1 MEAYCSRE
9 LGVCALRVEES
20 IVMHGSVVWGEE
32 ISDSQ
37 GVEDENGDLII
48 EHEGNAVI
56 FTPELDDDENLLET
70 SDDDN
75 VSISMSIMSME
86 QNNLLVNFEWIDE
99 TTTDETITDDAEVTI
114 ATLPTE
120 DSTTTVPP
128 DDGNTDFSW
137 VILKE
142 DEGVT
147 VDAALEI
154 SMSMEFEEL
163 SADYTW
169 IVPEKVINDKEET
182 NAAVVTAT
190 FPTKEIIAIDA
201 EAAVV
206 MATAPADEEVASSTT
221 TTPPDDNDINFT
233 WINLK

>member
-1 MEAYCSRE
+1 
-9 LGVCALRVEES
+9 
-20 IVMHGSVVWGEE
+20 MHGSVVWGEE

-56 FTPELDDDENLLET
+56 FTPELDDDENLLEDST

-75 VSISMSIMSME
+75 VSMSMSMMSME
-86 QNNLLVNFEWIDE
+86 QNNLLLNFEWIDE
-99 TTTDETITDDAEVTI
+99 TTTDETITDDAEATI

-120 DSTTTVPP
+120 DITTTVPP

-142 DEGVT
+142 DEVVT
-147 VDAALEI
+147 VDGALEI
-154 SMSMEFEEL
+154 SMSMEFHEL
-163 SADYTW
+163 SADYKW

-190 FPTKEIIAIDA
+190 FPTEETLINDA
-201 EAAVV
+201 AAAVV
-206 MATAPADEEVASSTT
+206 MATTPADEEVASSST